1 MSAKRLDLGIAVL
14 LASVTAAAF
23 SPSLR
28 ASFVD
33 LDDFFYVVDNPHVN
47 TGLFGENIAWA
58 FTAFHSA
65 NWHPLTWLSLQLDAT
80 IAKAIAGEL
89 DPRGF
94 HAVNVLLHA
103 ANAVVLYYTLRD
115 LTGSR
120 WRTAVVAALF
130 ALHPL
135 RVESVAWVSERKD
148 VLSVLFGL
156 LALRIYPGYARHH
169 TRLRMAGV
177 AGCLALSLLAKPML
191 VTLPCLLL
199 VMDWWPLGRAAGLT
213 PWRRLLTEKL
223 ALFALALVSC
233 IVTFAA
239 QRSSGTVTD
248 LDTLPIGD
256 RIATALVAY
265 TAYLRVTILP
275 WGLAPYYRY
284 PANAWPAALVAVS
297 VLVLVAITAVA
308 LGQRRKRPYLLAGWL
323 WYVGT
328 LVPVIG
334 LVQVGHQAYADRYT
348 YFPSIGLYVA
358 TVWVVADWLVATQP
372 GKQVAVVLTAVLL
385 GACGVLTW
393 RQCQFW
399 TSDLALWQH
408 ALEVTGPDALIYNS
422 VGAALERKEKSF
434 KEAAEYYRLAVA
446 TDPQFGPG
454 HCNLG
459 RVLLASRQP
468 DAAIARFESALSAK
482 VRSEGANVAAHRN
495 LGFLLDHAGRSDE
508 ALFHLAEAV
517 RLNPDDA
524 LAQQE
529 LGVRQYRRNELAAA
543 LEHFNQAAV
552 LKPDSALGWNNL
564 GIVLQRLGRNAD
576 ALACFRR
583 CVELDP
589 SDVHGRLRLATAF
602 AAAGDVK
609 TADAQYREAW
619 RVDGRWPEVLIR
631 EAWKLSTAAD
641 ERERDGEAAVWSA
654 ETACGA
660 VRPPPAEFLDVLA
673 ASYAEARR
681 FAEATAAAEK
691 AIAAVENGQKA
702 ELAREMAGRLELYRR
717 SLPFHKAVAPQPAT
731 PAPRAAEGPQV
742 DSPTN
747 VPGRVRPRSTDASPA
762 IPKSK

>member
-1 MSAKRLDLGIAVL
+1 MSATRLDLGIAVL
-14 LASVTAAAF
+14 LACVTAAAF
-23 SPSLR
+23 SPSFQ

-33 LDDFFYVVDNPHVN
+33 LDDFFYVVDNRHVN
-47 TGLFGENIAWA
+47 SGLPGENIAWA
-58 FTAFHSA
+58 LTAFHSA

-80 IAKAIAGEL
+80 IAKAIGGAL

-103 ANAVVLYYTLRD
+103 ANAVVLFYTLRD

-120 WRTAVVAALF
+120 WRSAIVAALF

-156 LALRIYPGYARHH
+156 LAVCIYAGYARHG
-169 TRLRMAGV
+169 TRVRLAGV

-199 VMDWWPLGRAAGLT
+199 VMDWWPLGRAAGMIQ
-213 PWRRLLTEKL
+213 WRRLVTEKL
-223 ALFALALVSC
+223 PLFALALVSC

-239 QRSSGTVTD
+239 QRSSGTVSG
-248 LDTLPIGD
+248 LDSLPIGD

-265 TAYLRVTILP
+265 TAYLRATILP
-275 WGLAPYYRY
+275 RGLAPYYSY
-284 PANAWPAALVAVS
+284 PANGWPAALVAVS
-297 VLVLVAITAVA
+297 ALVLAAITAAAVW
-308 LGQRRKRPYLLAGWL
+308 QRRKRPYLLAGWL
-323 WYVGT
+323 CYVGT

-358 TVWVVADWLVATQP
+358 AVWFVADLLVATQS
-372 GKQVAVVLTAVLL
+372 GKQVAVVLTALLL
-385 GACGVLTW
+385 GVCGVLTW

-408 ALEVTGPDALIYNS
+408 ALEVTGPDALVYNS

-459 RVLLASRQP
+459 RALLASRQP
-468 DAAIARFESALSAK
+468 DAAIERFESALSAK

-495 LGFLLDHAGRSDE
+495 LGFLLDRAGRGDE
-508 ALFHLAEAV
+508 ALFHLAAAV
-517 RLNPDDA
+517 RLNPEDA
-524 LAQQE
+524 VAQE
-529 LGVRQYRRNELAAA
+529 EFGVRLYRRNKLSAA
-543 LEHFNQAAV
+543 LEHLYRATL

-576 ALACFRR
+576 AIACFRQ

-609 TADAQYREAW
+609 TADAQYIEAR
-619 RVDGRWPEVLIR
+619 RVDARWPEVLIR
-631 EAWKLSTAAD
+631 EAWKLSTAGDA
-641 ERERDGEAAVWSA
+641 RERNGEAAVWSA
-654 ETACGA
+654 ETACDA

-681 FAEATAAAEK
+681 FPEATAAVEKAMAAAEK
-691 AIAAVENGQKA
+691 GQKA
-702 ELAREMAGRLELYRR
+702 ELAQEMARRLELYRR
-717 SLPFHKAVAPQPAT
+717 SLPFHKAMAPAT
-731 PAPRAAEGPQV
+731 PVPQTAEGPQV
-742 DSPTN
+742 DGPTN
-747 VPGRVRPRSTDASPA
+747 VPGQAQP
-762 IPKSK
+762 